1 VRRRIGQLPKAVIQG
16 GCRRPIFHG
25 KSLLEVVPL
34 TARQLVVFED
44 AKKQIVKA
52 LDAFENIK
60 DFEDVE
66 RVFLRGQGL
75 SPNTYRTYR
84 QAIKTFYE

>member
-1 VRRRIGQLPKAVIQG
+1 M
-16 GCRRPIFHG
+16 
-25 KSLLEVVPL
+25 

-52 LDAFENIK
+52 LEAFENIK

-84 QAIKTFYE
+84 QAIKTFYEWTKGEKFKPIDELWFKLREPLKVSAGK